1 MRNVATG
8 IVLSL
13 LLCIYLCFLFA
24 CFFDCLLLWR
34 NKDVYI
40 ITVIMMVHPVHRMTV
55 EQHQVAIILHTK
67 PVDLGCEFLC
77 RLLSSTPTIALHY

>member
-1 MRNVATG
+1 M
-8 IVLSL
+8 
-13 LLCIYLCFLFA
+13 
-24 CFFDCLLLWR
+24 LLWR
-34 NKDVYI
+34 NKDAYI